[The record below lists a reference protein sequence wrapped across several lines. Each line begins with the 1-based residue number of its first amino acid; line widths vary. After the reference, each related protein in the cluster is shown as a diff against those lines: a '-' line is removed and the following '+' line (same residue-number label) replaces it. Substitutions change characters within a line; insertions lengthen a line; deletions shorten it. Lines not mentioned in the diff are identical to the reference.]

1 MKSIRLLLVLSL
13 APAATVFAQLPEGPG
28 QTETERLCRQC
39 HEIARSISLRQD
51 RDGWMS
57 TMVKMNAFG
66 MRSNE
71 RDFNLV
77 LDYLAKHYPAEDV
90 PKVNVN
96 TARAIEME
104 ATLNLR
110 RSQAAA
116 VLAWRAQNGP
126 FKNLDDL
133 KKVPGL
139 EAAKLDKKKDRIT
152 F

>member
-1 MKSIRLLLVLSL
+1 MKTIIPLILFASF
-13 APAATVFAQLPEGPG
+13 AFAQLPEGPG
-28 QTETERLCRQC
+28 RNETERMCKQC

-66 MRSNE
+66 MRANDA
-71 RDFNLV
+71 DFNLV
-77 LDYLAKHYPAEDV
+77 LDYLVKHYPAEDA

-104 ATLNLR
+104 ATLSLR

-116 VLAWRAQNGP
+116 VLQYRAQNGP
-126 FKNLDDL
+126 FKTLADL

-139 EAAKLDKKKDRIT
+139 DPDKIDAKRDRIL